1 MDFIAK
7 PGWRGLA
14 EAMSSPAEPAFQA
27 RPAHKGESGKPV
39 TAHCRVSLV
48 LTHLHAQKEV
58 RVEAAAG
65 SLTSWE

>member
-1 MDFIAK
+1 MAM
-7 PGWRGLA
+7 
-14 EAMSSPAEPAFQA
+14 AMSRAAQRSP
-27 RPAHKGESGKPV
+27 PAHKGESGKPV

-48 LTHLHAQKEV
+48 STHLHAQKEV